1 MTKNKL
7 LASGKSKTNKKELS
21 TSTIVFIKTQILF
34 LNLNIIA
41 LIISIYACLQLDLA
55 RSNIFYASIVSLAFG
70 SFFSSFYAG
79 YKIHKNGL
87 VTGFLFC
94 LPINVLMILISM
106 ITNSFE
112 IDLTALIAF
121 FILVV
126 VSMLGGIISVNITM
140 KAKKKTRR

>member
-1 MTKNKL
+1 MAKNKSF
-7 LASGKSKTNKKELS
+7 ANSKAKTNKKELS
-21 TSTIVFIKTQILF
+21 TSTKVFIKTQILF

-41 LIISIYACLQLDLA
+41 LIISVYACLQLDLA
-55 RSNIFYASIVSLAFG
+55 RNNIFYVCIASLAFG

-87 VTGFLFC
+87 MIGLLFC
-94 LPINVLMILISM
+94 LPINALMIFISM
-106 ITNSFE
+106 LTNSFE
-112 IDLTALIAF
+112 IDLTALIAL

-140 KAKKKTRR
+140 KARKKTRR